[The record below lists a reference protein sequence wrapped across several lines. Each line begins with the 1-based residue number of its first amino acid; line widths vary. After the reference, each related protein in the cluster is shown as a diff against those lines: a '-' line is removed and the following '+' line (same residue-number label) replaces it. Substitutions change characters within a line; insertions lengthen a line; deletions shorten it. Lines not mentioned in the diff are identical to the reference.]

1 MEKLKEKFKEVVVSI
16 LPMTVLILVIGF
28 ILAPFS
34 QEMMVQFL
42 GGAVMM
48 IGGMT
53 LFLFGADISM
63 MEVGTRLGSFLVR
76 KRSIKLLVF
85 LGFAVGVFITVAEPD
100 VQVLAKNV
108 ATVSDGRVSKALLTM
123 IVGVGVGIFI
133 VLALLR
139 IVFQI
144 SLIRILIAGYALV
157 FLLALFA
164 NPEFVPVAFD
174 SGGVTTGPMTV
185 PFILALGVGITS
197 AIRPGKSGN
206 DSFGM
211 VGLASL
217 GPILAVMVLGVIF
230 R

>member
-1 MEKLKEKFKEVVVSI
+1 MEKLKEKFREVIVSI
-16 LPMTVLILVIGF
+16 LPMTVLILVLSA

-34 QEMMVQFL
+34 KEMMVRFL
-42 GGAVMM
+42 GGAIMM

-63 MEVGTRLGSFLVR
+63 MEVGTRVGSFLVR
-76 KRSIKLLVF
+76 RRSLYILVV
-85 LGFAVGVFITVAEPD
+85 LGFAVGMFITVAEPD

-108 ATVSDGRVSKALLTM
+108 ATVSDGQISKMLLTM
-123 IVGVGVGIFI
+123 IVGVGVGIFL

-139 IVFQI
+139 IVLQI
-144 SLIRILIAGYALV
+144 PLIYMLLAGYALA
-157 FLLALFA
+157 FILAIFA
-164 NPEFVPVAFD
+164 APEFVPVAFD

-185 PFILALGVGITS
+185 PFILALGTGVTS